1 MEVYW
6 LEQTLADV
14 PPGNDWLSDD
24 EFLCLSSLRFL
35 KRRTEWRLGRWTA
48 KCALSSY
55 LNLAFVRSV
64 LATIEI
70 RPAPSGAPEVFL
82 KSDPANVSI
91 SLSHRGDRALCVVM
105 PSGVR
110 LGCDLESIEPRSA
123 AFLSDYFT
131 SEEQQLIAHA
141 PAEDMDSL
149 LTLLWSGKESALKAL
164 QAGLRLATNDVI
176 VSLNGHP
183 FEPDRWCQLQVR
195 HIHGQLFDGWW
206 LKEDNFVRT
215 LVADSQPDCPI
226 PLWLN
231 PAASAECA

>member
-1 MEVYW
+1 MQVYW
-6 LEQTLADV
+6 MEQTLADV
-14 PPGNDWLSDD
+14 PSGNDWLSDD
-24 EFLCLSSLRFL
+24 EFLRLSSLRFL

-55 LNLAFVRSV
+55 LNLPFLRSV
-64 LATIEI
+64 LATIEL

-82 KSDPANVSI
+82 KSAPANVSI
-91 SLSHRGDRALCVVM
+91 SLSHRGDRALCVVT
-105 PSGVR
+105 PSGAR

-131 SEEQQLIAHA
+131 SEEQHLIAQA
-141 PAEDMDSL
+141 PAADMECL

-164 QAGLRLATNDVI
+164 QAGLRLATHDVI
-176 VSLNGHP
+176 VSLNGHS

-195 HIHGQLFDGWW
+195 HIDGQIFDGWW

-231 PAASAECA
+231 SAGSAECA